1 MDWDDLRIF
10 LAVARDEGLSR
21 AGRRLGMDPSTVG
34 RRIARL
40 EASAGRVLFLR
51 SAQGYQLTAEG
62 ARLIPPAE
70 AAERAAD
77 AAADALAGG
86 EGVLTGQVRIG
97 APDGCANYLLPQICA
112 RICAANPGLEVQII
126 ALPRLFNLSR
136 READMAV
143 TVSPPRAGRLVV
155 QRLTDYQ
162 LHLAAHRDYLAR
174 HPPIASRADLR
185 AHPLIGYVADMI
197 FDREL
202 DYLSETGAEG
212 AALTSNSVSV
222 QLQAIRAQA
231 GLGIVHDFALPFAP
245 GVVRVLAGQIALRRS
260 FWLVRHADDHASAR
274 LGRVAE
280 AVAAGIRREVARLEA
295 AVLAGESGLQP
306 ALTPAI
312 APKTAPGR

>member
-86 EGVLTGQVRIG
+86 GGVLTGQVRIG

-306 ALTPAI
+306 ASTPAI

>member
-34 RRIARL
+34 RRVARL
-40 EASAGRVLFLR
+40 EAATGRVLFLR
-51 SAQGYQLTAEG
+51 SAQGYELTAEG
-62 ARLIPPAE
+62 AQLLPHAE

-77 AAADALAGG
+77 SAADALAGG
-86 EGVLTGQVRIG
+86 GGALTGQVRIG

-126 ALPRLFNLSR
+126 ALPRLFNLSK
-136 READMAV
+136 READLAV
-143 TVSPPRAGRLVV
+143 TVSPPRAGRLTV
-155 QRLTDYQ
+155 QRLTEYH

-212 AALTSNSVSV
+212 AALTSNSVAV

-245 GVVRVLAGQIALRRS
+245 GVVRVLVGQISLRRS

-280 AVAAGIRREVARLEA
+280 ALALGIRREVARLES
-295 AVLAGESGLQP
+295 AVATAEAGLQ
-306 ALTPAI
+306 AVVTPAH
-312 APKTAPGR
+312 APKITPGG

>member
-10 LAVARDEGLSR
+10 LAVSRDEGLSR

-34 RRIARL
+34 RRVARL
-40 EASAGRVLFLR
+40 EAATGRVLFLR
-51 SAQGYQLTAEG
+51 SAQGYELTAEG
-62 ARLIPPAE
+62 AHLLPHAE
-70 AAERAAD
+70 AAERAAL
-77 AAADALAGG
+77 AAGDALAGG
-86 EGVLTGQVRIG
+86 EGGLTGQVRIG

-136 READMAV
+136 READLAV
-143 TVSPPRAGRLVV
+143 AVSPPQAGRLVV
-155 QRLTDYQ
+155 QRLTEYR

-202 DYLSETGAEG
+202 DYLSETGVAG
-212 AALTSNSVSV
+212 AALTSNAVSV
-222 QLQAIRAQA
+222 QLQAIRAGA

-245 GVVRVLAGQIALRRS
+245 GVVRVLVDQIALRRN
-260 FWLVRHADDHASAR
+260 FWLVRHADDRASAR
-274 LGRVAE
+274 LARVAE
-280 AVAAGIRREVARLEA
+280 ALAQGIRREVARLEA
-295 AVLAGESGLQP
+295 EVEAA
-306 ALTPAI
+306 A
-312 APKTAPGR
+312 